1 MYETILGS
9 AIAGALFGLL
19 SGQPLLII
27 GCTGPL
33 AVFEG
38 SLYDVVCGFCI
49 SSETNKNNLKKSEFI

>member
-1 MYETILGS
+1 MERVNSWMGVYETILGS
-9 AIAGALFGLL
+9 AITGAAFGLL

-38 SLYDVVCGFCI
+38 SLYEVV
-49 SSETNKNNLKKSEFI
+49 S